1 MNEMIKTIYILHLDG
16 IALLSVTPEKTTS
29 KEQGSFMDLFGGFSS
44 AINTLLVELGHKELK
59 SITVEDGV
67 LVYSSQDPVLF
78 VVHAT
83 DQKYEQFAK
92 LLVKQ
97 VEHEFQKFYTDKLEN
112 EEFFVNCDNFTPFEP
127 KIRELYDSLSKLQK
141 DFPEILEFLPSFI
154 PLSRLYEVL
163 NLGLDI
169 IDGYPDDTIKLVRQL
184 NKYFDDDTG
193 IEEVVAQTLGRYSG
207 YRIAKSRFKN
217 KFVLDSEKVL
227 ELLNEISVAK
237 LDTKHEFFDVLLCP
251 ICRGK
256 TSEKPM
262 CQFFSGFIEGAFDN
276 PSISVEETSC
286 RALGDKI
293 CRFKLMRI

>member
-29 KEQGSFMDLFGGFSS
+29 EEQGSFMDLFGGFSS